1 MYIYIYIYIYIYY
14 IQGLLF
20 LGATVVPNLV
30 SLGFLKNVS
39 LEMHRS
45 NIYLGYA
52 NK

>member
-1 MYIYIYIYIYIYY
+1 MYIYIYIYIYIF

-20 LGATVVPNLV
+20 FGATVVPNLV